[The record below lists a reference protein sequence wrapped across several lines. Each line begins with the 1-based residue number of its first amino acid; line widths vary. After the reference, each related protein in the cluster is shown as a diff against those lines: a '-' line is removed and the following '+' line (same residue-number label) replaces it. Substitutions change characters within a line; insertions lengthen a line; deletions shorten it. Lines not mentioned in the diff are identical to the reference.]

1 MAIATESD
9 LAQPEVSWDG
19 SVHSYRPGSDW
30 KDRVSPALELHTD
43 TADDLDPVLYEVIR
57 NRMWANNMGHG
68 ETLTRISGSPVFQA
82 LDFNMCSLTED
93 AEVVMNAPFILYL
106 DTGAPLFIR
115 YIMENFSEAPGI
127 YEGDVFLGNDP
138 WIGAVHQ
145 MDVMLAAPVF
155 VDGKLFA
162 WVSNAG
168 HQYDLGGIVPGGW
181 PQNAPDIYSD
191 PTLLSPFKLVERG
204 VMRNDLERLY
214 RRQSRMPEL
223 VALDLRAQLA
233 GCRHAVND
241 MLEMVEK
248 FGAATTKAAM
258 RRILDNGQQAFRE
271 KLKRIPDGR
280 WTEVNYVDE
289 PMPGDRRTYRI
300 QLNVTKDGD
309 RLIVDNDG
317 TGPQMEGTSNIVFS
331 AFAGSFIS
339 PLSVTLGWDQLFSIG
354 GLDRQ
359 IDFRMTPGTITCA
372 DYPSEVSGGIMTA
385 STVGDGINLIVSRM
399 VAGDPELSADAVG
412 ATGALSMMVLAGV
425 NDRGQPVGQ
434 AIMDGCALGS
444 TGRPDRDG
452 VDTNGPAWSPLMKLL
467 NVEAQEQ
474 FFPVLYL
481 YRREAIDGG
490 GAGRFRGGTCIEVAF
505 TPYRASQ
512 IAVITNTGGQSGS
525 TEAGKG
531 LMGGYPAPT
540 LTYTVFKDTDIADQF
555 AARTMP
561 GDVADLTA
569 GETIRLRAKSNG
581 TGLESGDVVAAVF
594 SGGGGWG
601 DPLERDP
608 QAVARDVELGYVS
621 APVALDVYGV
631 VLDAAG
637 AVDAE
642 ATGTLRAGIL
652 AERAS
657 WPRASSELDGGPHTP
672 ATGEPERRVLDAVVA
687 RDHDGRRVL
696 ACAHC
701 GEVLS
706 DFTGNYKAGLLAHDG
721 PMTLVPRIPDPGF
734 FLDDT
739 MVFRRFCC
747 PGCHALMTTEV
758 VRDDEPLV
766 SEFALRAAG
775 SGV

>member
-1 MAIATESD
+1 MAIDTERRH
-9 LAQPEVSWDG
+9 AQPEIDWDG
-19 SVHSYRPGSDW
+19 TVRSYRPAPDW
-30 KDRVSPALELHTD
+30 MTRVSPELVLHTD

-127 YEGDVFLGNDP
+127 REGDVFLGNDP

-191 PTLLSPFKLVERG
+191 PTILTPFKLVEGG
-204 VMRNDLERLY
+204 VMRQDLERMY
-214 RRQSRMPEL
+214 RRQSRMPDL

-258 RRILDNGQQAFRE
+258 RRILDNGQQAFQE

-280 WTEVNYVDE
+280 WTEINYLDE
-289 PMPGDRRTYRI
+289 PMPGDRRTYRV

-317 TGPQMEGTSNIVFS
+317 TGPQVEGTSNIVFS
-331 AFAGSFIS
+331 AFAGSFVS

-359 IDFRMTPGTITCA
+359 IDFQVTPGTLTCA
-372 DYPSEVSGGIMTA
+372 NHPSEVSGGIMTA

-399 VAGDPELSADAVG
+399 VAGDAELSQDAVG

-444 TGRPDRDG
+444 TGRQDRDG

-490 GAGRFRGGTCIEVAF
+490 GVGRHRGGTCIEVAF
-505 TPYRASQ
+505 TPYRANE

-540 LTYTVFKDTDIADQF
+540 LTYTVFKDTNVLEQF
-555 AARTMP
+555 AARVVP
-561 GDVADLTA
+561 ADVEDLAA
-569 GETIRLRAKSNG
+569 GETLRLRAKSNG
-581 TGLESGDVVAAVF
+581 TSLESGDVVAAVF

-601 DPLERDP
+601 DPLEREP
-608 QAVARDVELGYVS
+608 QAVANDVELGYVS
-621 APVALDVYGV
+621 PPVARDVHGV
-631 VLDAAG
+631 VLDSGG
-637 AVDAE
+637 AVDVTATE
-642 ATGTLRAGIL
+642 ALRAEVL
-652 AERAS
+652 AERAT
-657 WPRASSELDGGPHTP
+657 WRPAAPERDAPRTP
-672 ATGEPERRVLDAVVA
+672 ATGEPDRPVLDAVVA
-687 RDHDGRRVL
+687 RDHDGHRVL
-696 ACAHC
+696 ACARC

-721 PMTLVPRIPDPGF
+721 AMTLVPRIPDPKF

-747 PGCHALMTTEV
+747 PGCHVLMTTEV

-766 SEFALRAAG
+766 SEFAFRAPG
-775 SGV
+775 NTV